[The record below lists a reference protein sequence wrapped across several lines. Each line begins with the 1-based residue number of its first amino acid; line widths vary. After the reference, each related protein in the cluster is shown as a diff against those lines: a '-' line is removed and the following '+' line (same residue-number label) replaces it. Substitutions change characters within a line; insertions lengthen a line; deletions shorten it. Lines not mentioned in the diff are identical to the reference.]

1 MNLYSL
7 WRMIETDQWELV
19 ALSTDRDEMRE
30 LMSEDAKGLMLP
42 LQYKLSIERVS
53 GDLTRDGRASAFRQA
68 AEFFEKEADLFS
80 VGTAAYIGFRRAA
93 VKLFALMEQEMSK

>member
-30 LMSEDAKGLMLP
+30 LMAEDAKGLMLP
-42 LQYKLSIERVS
+42 LQYKLSIEHVS
-53 GDLTRDGRASAFRQA
+53 GDLTRDGRASALKQA
-68 AEFFEKEADLFS
+68 E
-80 VGTAAYIGFRRAA
+80 TALYKASHGLPFKQTDAYIFRMAA
-93 VKLFALMEQEMSK
+93 RVVEDLKA